1 MGGGKTDQ
9 AIADSNNATTLEA
22 TESSNDTDLQIA
34 KEQAETG
41 NYQAELDTEA
51 RVKEAEL
58 NLEAVKVQAEVDL
71 EIAKMEYEV
80 EMEKAKN
87 DAMRITMVEA
97 VNAQAN
103 MVSAKADK
111 TAADAKVID
120 AEGDASPD
128 IPSYYYGF
136 GSGYNWYS

>member
-1 MGGGKTDQ
+1 MGGGQTDQ
-9 AIADSNNATTLEA
+9 AIASDNNETTLQA

-34 KEQAETG
+34 KEQADAAR
-41 NYQAELDTEA
+41 YQAELDAEA

-58 NLEAVKVQAEVDL
+58 NLDAVKVQAEVDL

-87 DAMRITMVEA
+87 DAQRITMVEA

-103 MVSAKADK
+103 MTSARADSKA
-111 TAADAKVID
+111 AEAKIID
-120 AEGDASPD
+120 AEADAQND
-128 IPSYYYGF
+128 PSRYYYGN
-136 GSGYNWYS
+136 SGYNWYS